1 MSAATVGQLGSSKH
15 ELNGRVA
22 LVTGASRNIGRA
34 IALGL
39 AEAGASVV
47 VSARRDQAA
56 VDDVVAALQG
66 RGGHAIGA
74 LGDVSRPDDVGA
86 LIERACLAF
95 GQLDILVN
103 NAAIREEVPF
113 ENLTF
118 QAWRDVL
125 AVALD
130 GPFLCTKAAFPLL
143 AQSDQAAIVNI
154 GGLTAYTGAQHRT
167 HVVAAKAGLDGLTK
181 ALAHDLAPYGITVN
195 LVAPGLIA
203 TARQGADPHHHG
215 TRVNLLGRRGTP
227 EEVAAMVLYLCGPA
241 ARYMT
246 GQTVHVNGGAY
257 LS

>member
-47 VSARRDQAA
+47 VSAHRDQSA
-56 VDDVVAALQG
+56 VDDVVAAIQTH
-66 RGGHAIGA
+66 GGHAIGA
-74 LGDVSRPDDVGA
+74 LGDVSRPEDVGA
-86 LIERACLAF
+86 LMERARSAF

-103 NAAIREEVPF
+103 NAAIRDEVPF

-118 QAWRDVL
+118 EAWRDVL

-130 GPFLCTKAAFPLL
+130 GPFLCTKVAFPLL

-154 GGLTAYTGAQHRT
+154 GGLTAYTGARHRT

-203 TARQGADPHHHG
+203 TARQGADPHHHS

-227 EEVAAMVLYLCGPA
+227 EEVAAMVLYLCGPT